1 MKVMIIF
8 ISFFIELSLSDDYI
22 IQWTTQNSSNQR
34 LDLIQ
39 KFSSKIFCLNQTCD
53 CDWWKLVENS
63 IIPHDGE
70 EYFYGTS
77 RTECRLV
84 IKEFNLNKHLE
95 LYKPINK
102 RLRQAS
108 NKDDPVFMIGYFKS
122 LTINE
127 VFIDDNITEYSCN
140 LEVIIPNILN
150 DEIQKS
156 VLGSLETFLSLFGN
170 KRLKPNELFSK
181 NLKKKKMIHK
191 RNTGHN
197 ILTIT
202 EEFMFNKSNLNDKT
216 HLLEC
221 IIKLYENKRNK
232 KVFFEAKAVSQIN
245 FKNHTNPIM
254 GNKINYLLIIYL
266 LLVIFYFNFILSIDA

>member
-1 MKVMIIF
+1 MKVIIIF

-22 IQWTTQNSSNQR
+22 IQWTTQNSTNQR

-53 CDWWKLVENS
+53 CDWWKLVENA
-63 IIPHDGE
+63 IILDGE

-77 RTECRLV
+77 GTECRLV
-84 IKEFNLNKHLE
+84 INEFNLNKHLE

-102 RLRQAS
+102 RLRKAS
-108 NKDDPVFMIGYFKS
+108 NKDDPVFIIGYFKS

-150 DEIQKS
+150 DEIQKN
-156 VLGSLETFLSLFGN
+156 VLSSLETSLSLFVN
-170 KRLKPNELFSK
+170 KRLKPNELFNK
-181 NLKKKKMIHK
+181 NFKRKKLINK

-197 ILTIT
+197 VLTIT

-232 KVFFEAKAVSQIN
+232 TVFFEAKSVSQIN

-254 GNKINYLLIIYL
+254 ENKTNFLLIIYL
-266 LLVIFYFNFILSIDA
+266 LLVIFYFNFILSI